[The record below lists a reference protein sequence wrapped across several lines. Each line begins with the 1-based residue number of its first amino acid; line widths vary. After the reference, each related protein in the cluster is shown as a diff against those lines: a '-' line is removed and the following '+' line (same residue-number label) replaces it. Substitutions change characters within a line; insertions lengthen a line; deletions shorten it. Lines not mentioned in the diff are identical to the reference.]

1 MSAEDFGVKAY
12 MEQGFAAI
20 RVEIEHVAEALKQHR
35 GDSLAYQKAMNLR
48 MDTLATKAELREA
61 IETSGKR
68 IGNLKKIVWSACMI
82 GGTMLGATAKV
93 LWDFIRDFGTH
104 KIGNP

>member
-1 MSAEDFGVKAY
+1 

-61 IETSGKR
+61 IESSGKK
-68 IGNLKKIVWSACMI
+68 ISNLKGLIWSACVAC
-82 GGTMLGATAKV
+82 GTSIAFLAKFI
-93 LWDFIRDFGTH
+93 WDLVPH